1 MPKRGGQG
9 TRPPWLEKPARACSM
24 CRPSPR
30 VKRKDSYEAEGPKHQ
45 PLNCQGRDT
54 VDQSVTANLL
64 NLSLRACEE
73 TAKPHP
79 GFLSAMINEA
89 SRGPALARRNR
100 RLQGATLQEALEGRA
115 DRVDTHVGNVSVD
128 PFSALVDQRRS
139 LWTPAC
145 QALESEILFVVLDTT
160 KASPVTRV
168 LRLRR
173 IKWSG

>member
-1 MPKRGGQG
+1 MITGAS
-9 TRPPWLEKPARACSM
+9 W
-24 CRPSPR
+24 
-30 VKRKDSYEAEGPKHQ
+30 GP
-45 PLNCQGRDT
+45 
-54 VDQSVTANLL
+54 V
-64 NLSLRACEE
+64 
-73 TAKPHP
+73 
-79 GFLSAMINEA
+79 
-89 SRGPALARRNR
+89 LARPDR

-128 PFSALVDQRRS
+128 PVSALVDQRSS